1 MKSNGKL
8 HDSNG
13 LASDPV
19 IPYSRAADKASQE
32 SKSDRKEVWVG
43 KADLSGI
50 NADDLKADEYIYDG
64 MRIGSHGVMRVAY
77 DEKHKTF
84 LLLAAKAP
92 DILQGE
98 RDEHGI
104 IKANDDL
111 IKRCYIVSAYRV
123 SEEQSAQ
130 LDQEKAD
137 LGYNTKITVPKGIA
151 KKFHGDWVEYAAEL
165 SERNQKHFTLYHAK
179 ASDLPQELN
188 DVINTDTETEIFTN
202 GRFFYTLDKNKNG
215 YYDVKYYAPT
225 QRKHGSFVTVP
236 LGKSKNL
243 KDHFNK
249 ASRAICKNVCYAEAR
264 DKVAS
269 HWAQTASKLW
279 DHRKDFYEGSRMQ
292 AQKVFNDIMTFIP
305 NKKGSITRALLV
317 GVTTS
322 TIFGGADKGAYAAG
336 ITFTLE
342 HLLGAESLQEI
353 EKRWG
358 KLFRAKLRNNIRKYG
373 FEEDCSDYYKFH
385 TNSHISRLCAKIN
398 PEKVESG
405 ALRMLTLEENNMQQD
420 HDLPEPG
427 MRPLDIR
434 GLITCADQR
443 GFSSIAS
450 FPDRFTQVNMY
461 QNGLVILQN
470 TLPDKPKL
478 FLAGYFKDLAHHNPS
493 QDLPECYQEQLDGG
507 FMRIEYDKT
516 AMRFNDAFKDI
527 SIYKSAKDVLNELV
541 EDRLFQYDAS
551 VDIALK
557 QESIDFIQDIFGKS
571 TIPFDYMQELAPE
584 NRKYIGRHN
593 VKPPRTKV
601 LVDDE
606 CHI

>member
-43 KADLSGI
+43 KADLRGI
-50 NADDLKADEYIYDG
+50 DAEHLKADEYIYDG

-77 DEKHKTF
+77 DEQNKTF

-98 RDEHGI
+98 RDDNGI

-123 SEEQSAQ
+123 SETQSAQ
-130 LDQEKAD
+130 LDHEKSA
-137 LGYNTKITVPKGIA
+137 LGYNKKVTVPKGIA
-151 KKFHGDWVEYAAEL
+151 KKFHGVWAEYAAEL

-179 ASDLPQELN
+179 TSDLPDEL
-188 DVINTDTETEIFTN
+188 DDIVNTETETEIFTN

-215 YYDVKYYAPT
+215 QYDVKYYAPT

-236 LGKSKNL
+236 LGKSKQF
-243 KDHFNK
+243 KDYFNK
-249 ASRAICKNVCYAEAR
+249 ASRLICKNECYAEAR
-264 DKVAS
+264 DRIAH

-279 DHRKDFYEGSRMQ
+279 DHRKDFYEGRRMQ
-292 AQKVFNDIMTFIP
+292 SQKVFNDIITFIP
-305 NKKGSITRALLV
+305 NKKGSISRALFI
-317 GVTTS
+317 GAATS

-336 ITFTLE
+336 LAFTLE

-353 EKRWG
+353 ENRWG
-358 KLFRAKLRNNIRKYG
+358 KLFRAKIRNGIRKYNYG
-373 FEEDCSDYYKFH
+373 EDCADYYKFH

-398 PEKVESG
+398 PDKIESTSV
-405 ALRMLTLEENNMQQD
+405 RMLTLEENNMQQD

-450 FPDRFTQVNMY
+450 FPDRYTQVNIY

-470 TLPDKPKL
+470 TLPNKPKL
-478 FLAGYFKDLAHHNPS
+478 FLAGYFNDLTHHNPA
-493 QDLPECYQEQLDGG
+493 QTLPECYQEQLATG
-507 FMRIEYDKT
+507 FMRIEYDKN
-516 AMRFNDAFKDI
+516 AMFFSDAFKDI
-527 SIYKSAKDVLNELV
+527 TLYEASDTVMKELI
-541 EDRLFQYDAS
+541 EERLFKYDT
-551 VDIALK
+551 DINAALR
-557 QESIDFIQDIFGKS
+557 QESIDFIKNIFRRS
-571 TIPFDYMQELAPE
+571 VTPLDYMQELAPE
-584 NRKYIGRHN
+584 NRKHLSRHT
-593 VKPPRTKV
+593 VKPPSTKV
-601 LVDDE
+601 LVNE
-606 CHI
+606 YHL